1 MTCISCRWWHPVN
14 ERGQCRASLPVLKGS
29 ACNAHVDYAWAV
41 WPETLPTDCCGHHT
55 PKDALTRREAAEH
68 VQAERADLMTPE
80 SMVVGH
86 MNLTRNQE
94 L

>member
-1 MTCISCRWWHPVN
+1 M
-14 ERGQCRASLPVLKGS
+14 AALPVPKGLVS
-29 ACNAHVDYAWAV
+29 TPHTDFREAV
-41 WPETLPTDCCGHHT
+41 WPETLPTDGMSCITYT
-55 PKDALTRREAAEH
+55 PKDALTRQEAAEH